1 MENDRERSLWEF
13 RTLARA
19 LADHVAEVVE
29 RVGVA
34 EAVVA
39 PQLESLAEELL
50 RLGVGAVL
58 EVVEA
63 DTDERREVLGV
74 RGGPEP
80 LEGSDAVRAA
90 APAPHVE
97 VGQQELRL
105 GHVLRG
111 RRLGPAKL
119 HLVVARHVAAAPVA
133 ELREHELR
141 RREARVRRL
150 LEQGEADA
158 RVRRRAVARRVL
170 RQIGVAQVAQGLVV
184 LVVELGLLRGLLR
197 LDAQDEV
204 RHGPRRPTGGRGDL
218 GGLAT
223 KAAQHRK
230 NTTAS

>member
-1 MENDRERSLWEF
+1 
-13 RTLARA
+13 
-19 LADHVAEVVE
+19 VAEVVE

-34 EAVVA
+34 EAVVS
-39 PQLESLAEELL
+39 PQLEGLAEELL

-63 DTDERREVLGV
+63 DADERREVLGV

-111 RRLGPAKL
+111 RRLGPAEL
-119 HLVVARHVAAAPVA
+119 HLVVPRHVAAAPVA

-204 RHGPRRPTGGRGDL
+204 RHGPRAADRPGGEATWEGWPPKLPHRKKHDRILSGAADFFKSVGSMDRGGR
-218 GGLAT
+218 
-223 KAAQHRK
+223 R
-230 NTTAS
+230 